1 MNLEQNMNSRLDRV
15 KPSVMM
21 NYNAEVAQIEDVIRL
36 TVGEPDFNTP
46 EHIKEVAIQAIR
58 DNESHYTTPQG
69 NPKLRQAIAKFL
81 AKHYNA
87 HYDANEEVLVTV
99 GASEAIYDSLTAILN
114 EGDEVIVPTPIF
126 PQYAPIIE
134 ANGGVVRFL
143 DTTADDFVLKPDR
156 VEEAIKNAKGKVK
169 AIILNY
175 PNNPTGV
182 TYSRKELDELVEV
195 FKRHEI
201 FVISDEIYSELTYGS
216 NHVSMGELLKE
227 QTILIN
233 GLSKSH
239 AMTGWRIGMIAA
251 PSEIMKKISLV
262 HKLSVVTAPTFIQI
276 AAIEALEAGEF
287 DAEDMKADYLKRRD
301 YLIHALSELGFEIK
315 LPTGAFYF
323 FAKLPQQV
331 NQNGYEF
338 ALDLAYQAKVAF
350 SPGEAFFGHDNYV
363 RISYAASMAQLEE
376 AVARISKYLSKLS

>member
-69 NPKLRQAIAKFL
+69 NPTLRQAIAKFL

>member
-69 NPKLRQAIAKFL
+69 NPTLRQAIAKFL

-287 DAEDMKADYLKRRD
+287 DAKDMKADYLKRRD

-315 LPTGAFYF
+315 LSTGAFYF

>member
-126 PQYAPIIE
+126 PQYAPIVE
-134 ANGGVVRFL
+134 SNGGVVRFL
-143 DTTADDFVLKPDR
+143 DTTADNFVLKPDR

-182 TYSRKELDELVEV
+182 TYSRKELDELVKV

>member
-1 MNLEQNMNSRLDRV
+1 MNLEHNMSRQLDHV

-46 EHIKEVAIQAIR
+46 KHIKEVAMQAIKA
-58 DNESHYTTPQG
+58 NESHYTTPQG
-69 NPKLRQAIAKFL
+69 NPKLRQAMANFL
-81 AKHYNA
+81 AKHYDA
-87 HYDANEEVLVTV
+87 HYNAEDEILVTV

-134 ANGGVVRFL
+134 ANGGIVKFL
-143 DTTADDFVLKPDR
+143 DTTEDDFILKPEKLDQMI
-156 VEEAIKNAKGKVK
+156 EASNGKVK

-175 PNNPTGV
+175 PSNPTGV
-182 TYSRKELDELVEV
+182 TYSREELNALVQV
-195 FKRHEI
+195 FKKHEL
-201 FVISDEIYSELTYGS
+201 FVISDEIYSELTYGID
-216 NHVSMGELLKE
+216 HVSMGELLKE

-239 AMTGWRIGMIAA
+239 AMTGWRVGMVAA
-251 PSEIMKKISLV
+251 PKEIMKKISLV

-276 AAIEALEAGEF
+276 TAIEALEAGEF
-287 DAEDMKADYLKRRD
+287 DAQDMKKAYVKRRD
-301 YLIHALSELGFEIK
+301 YLIQALTDLGFEIK
-315 LPTGAFYF
+315 LPTGAFYL
-323 FAKLPQQV
+323 FAKLPKQV
-331 NQNGYEF
+331 NQNGYAF

-363 RISYAASMAQLEE
+363 RISYAASLSQLEE
-376 AVARISKYLSKLS
+376 AVSRVSKYLAKLS

>member
-69 NPKLRQAIAKFL
+69 NPTLRQAIAKFL

-287 DAEDMKADYLKRRD
+287 DAKDMKADYLKRRD

>member
-156 VEEAIKNAKGKVK
+156 IEEAIKNAKGKVK

-201 FVISDEIYSELTYGS
+201 FVISDEIYSELTYDS
-216 NHVSMGELLKE
+216 THVSMGELLKE
-227 QTILIN
+227 QTVLIN

>member
-69 NPKLRQAIAKFL
+69 NPTLRQAIAKFL

-315 LPTGAFYF
+315 LSTGAFYF